1 MCIRDRIHPVPVP
14 KLITSIESFCLN
26 ILLAP
31 LPIAS
36 TSGTFINLMPLI
48 SSEKSKDFPPLIPIV
63 FMLL

>member
-1 MCIRDRIHPVPVP
+1 M
-14 KLITSIESFCLN
+14 TSIDSFSLN

-48 SSEKSKDFPPLIPIV
+48 SSEKSEDFPPLIPIV